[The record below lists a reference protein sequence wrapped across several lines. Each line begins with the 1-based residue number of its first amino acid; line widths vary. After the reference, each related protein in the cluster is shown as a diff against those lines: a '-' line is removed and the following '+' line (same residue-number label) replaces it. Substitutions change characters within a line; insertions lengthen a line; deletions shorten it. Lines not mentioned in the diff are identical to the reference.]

1 MAGITGIGSGIDID
15 AIVKASVAA
24 ERAPKDAQL
33 ARLTTKTTTQITSLG
48 SFKSALSEFQTA
60 AKGLN
65 DASLFGTRKASSS
78 DATRLTASAEKTALT
93 GTYRVEVEQL
103 ASASKIASGSLT
115 GDSSLAFASG
125 GKLTIGLGADSFDVD
140 VAAGATLKEVR
151 DAINTQLNEK
161 GISANIISDPANG
174 TSQLV
179 LSSNNTGAGNDLTL
193 AASGADLQGLVT
205 NMPAALSEAQNA
217 KFKIDGLSLESA
229 TNAVSGAIEGVT
241 FTLVKAEEGVSTTL
255 TVGENTTAVKDSLKK
270 FVDAYNKL
278 ITTTNSLTSFTKV
291 GESGEPLT
299 GALLGD
305 SSVRNVLNGLRSE
318 LSNTAAGQSGDP
330 FRALADLGITTQ
342 KDGKLAIDDTKLTAA
357 LEDNFD
363 AVGSF
368 ITGDKGLMNR
378 LSDRVDGYVKSGGV
392 LEQRISGLQKTDAD
406 IKEQKADLE
415 IRVAAIQARLYS
427 QYNAMDSLIGQLSR
441 TSDSLGSALSS
452 LPGVVRKDS

>member
-1 MAGITGIGSGIDID
+1 MGCQPCGEVANMAGITGIGSGIDID

-179 LSSNNTGAGNDLTL
+179 LSSNKTGAGNDLTL

-270 FVDAYNKL
+270 FVEAYNKL
-278 ITTTNSLTSFTKV
+278 MLTSKNRKPIWKFV
-291 GESGEPLT
+291 WPRFRRASI
-299 GALLGD
+299 
-305 SSVRNVLNGLRSE
+305 RN
-318 LSNTAAGQSGDP
+318 
-330 FRALADLGITTQ
+330 ITPWI
-342 KDGKLAIDDTKLTAA
+342 A
-357 LEDNFD
+357 
-363 AVGSF
+363 
-368 ITGDKGLMNR
+368 
-378 LSDRVDGYVKSGGV
+378 
-392 LEQRISGLQKTDAD
+392 
-406 IKEQKADLE
+406 
-415 IRVAAIQARLYS
+415 
-427 QYNAMDSLIGQLSR
+427 
-441 TSDSLGSALSS
+441 
-452 LPGVVRKDS
+452 